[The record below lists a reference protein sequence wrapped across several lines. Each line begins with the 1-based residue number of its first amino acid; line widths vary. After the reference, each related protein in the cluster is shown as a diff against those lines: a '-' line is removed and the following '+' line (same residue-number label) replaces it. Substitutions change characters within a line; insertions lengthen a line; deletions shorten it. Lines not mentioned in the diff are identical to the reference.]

1 MGHADG
7 RMRPLVVP
15 MSTRLASP
23 PQRPA
28 DRPPTVRSGQV
39 RYASSFSVIGLGR
52 DNREPHEGK
61 SRMRDADRIG
71 KGTLLLS
78 AIIGVLAVTNIL
90 EGPYPGLVAFV
101 LLYVGIVVQG
111 VARRFARRSD
121 AGNTSRA

>member
-1 MGHADG
+1 
-7 RMRPLVVP
+7 
-15 MSTRLASP
+15 
-23 PQRPA
+23 
-28 DRPPTVRSGQV
+28 
-39 RYASSFSVIGLGR
+39 
-52 DNREPHEGK
+52 
-61 SRMRDADRIG
+61 MRDADRIG

-101 LLYVGIVVQG
+101 LLYVGIVVRG